1 MTLNTQPVAQHP
13 QNLGSL
19 SKKFAPRFGM
29 LCLMSAVLL
38 AGCVSTGEYEAEKAK
53 ALNFQRLLAQEEQR
67 TDELDARLQEMQQ
80 EVSSLGSQNRELTAE
95 RDALQDQIQISQQA
109 RVQDGNA
116 SDPASDM
123 DLSPDMS
130 FSDPA
135 LSEFEL
141 SDFSFDES
149 EFNDLDIEKADA
161 GHMDME
167 QSDVTG
173 MGTPTYHTVGKKKDG
188 SPQTLW
194 SISRTYGVTVEQL
207 QQWNNLTDHIIKVG
221 QRLIVSQP

>member
-1 MTLNTQPVAQHP
+1 
-13 QNLGSL
+13 
-19 SKKFAPRFGM
+19 
-29 LCLMSAVLL
+29 MSAVLVS
-38 AGCVSTGEYEAEKAK
+38 GCVSTGEYEAEKAK

-80 EVSSLGSQNRELTAE
+80 EVSSLGSQNRELAAE
-95 RDALQDQIQISQQA
+95 RDALKDQVSQQQA
-109 RVQDGNA
+109 RVQDGNT
-116 SDPASDM
+116 SDSASDM
-123 DLSPDMS
+123 DISPDMS

-149 EFNDLDIEKADA
+149 EFNDLGIEKADA

-167 QSDVTG
+167 QSDATG
-173 MGTPTYHTVGKKKDG
+173 MGTPTYYTVVKGD
-188 SPQTLW
+188 TLYR
-194 SISRTYGVTVEQL
+194 ISRTYGVTVEQL
-207 QQWNNLTDHIIKVG
+207 KRWNNLTDNIIGIG

>member
-1 MTLNTQPVAQHP
+1 
-13 QNLGSL
+13 
-19 SKKFAPRFGM
+19 M

-38 AGCVSTGEYEAEKAK
+38 SGCVSTGQYEAEKAK

-80 EVSSLGSQNRELTAE
+80 EVSSLGSQNRELAAE
-95 RDALQDQIQISQQA
+95 RDALRNQVSLQQT
-109 RVQDGNA
+109 RVQDANA
-116 SDPASDM
+116 SDSASDM
-123 DLSPDMS
+123 DISPDMS

-149 EFNDLDIEKADA
+149 EFNDLGIEKAEA
-161 GHMDME
+161 GSMDME
-167 QSDVTG
+167 QSDTTG
-173 MGTPTYHTVGKKKDG
+173 MGTPTYYTVIKGD
-188 SPQTLW
+188 TLYR
-194 SISRTYGVTVEQL
+194 ISRTYGVTVEQL
-207 QQWNNLTDHIIKVG
+207 KKWNNLTDNIISIG

>member
-1 MTLNTQPVAQHP
+1 MTLHTQPVAQHP
-13 QNLGSL
+13 QNPGSF

-38 AGCVSTGEYEAEKAK
+38 SGCVSTGEYEAEKAK

-95 RDALQDQIQISQQA
+95 RDTLRDQVSQQQS
-109 RVQDGNA
+109 RVQDGDA
-116 SDPASDM
+116 SDSASDM

-130 FSDPA
+130 FSDPT
-135 LSEFEL
+135 LSEFDL

-149 EFNDLDIEKADA
+149 EFNDLGIEKADA
-161 GHMDME
+161 GRMDME
-167 QSDVTG
+167 RSDATG
-173 MGTPTYHTVGKKKDG
+173 MGTPTYYTVVKGD
-188 SPQTLW
+188 TLYR
-194 SISRTYGVTVEQL
+194 ISRTYGVTVPQL
-207 QQWNNLTDHIIKVG
+207 KRWNNLTDNIIGIG

>member
-1 MTLNTQPVAQHP
+1 MTLNSQPVAQHP

-80 EVSSLGSQNRELTAE
+80 EVSSLGSQNRELASE
-95 RDALQDQIQISQQA
+95 RDALQDQISHQQA

-149 EFNDLDIEKADA
+149 EFNDLGIEKADA

-167 QSDVTG
+167 RSDATG
-173 MGTPTYHTVGKKKDG
+173 MGAPTYYTVVQGD
-188 SPQTLW
+188 TLYR
-194 SISRTYGVTVEQL
+194 ISRTYGVTVEQL
-207 QQWNNLTDHIIKVG
+207 KKWNNLTDNIIGIG

>member
-1 MTLNTQPVAQHP
+1 MTLHTQPVAQRP
-13 QNLGSL
+13 QNPGSF
-19 SKKFAPRFGM
+19 SKRFAPRVGM

-67 TDELDARLQEMQQ
+67 TDELDARLQEVQQ
-80 EVSSLGSQNRELTAE
+80 EVASLGSQNRELTAE
-95 RDALQDQIQISQQA
+95 RDALKDQVSQQQA

-116 SDPASDM
+116 SDSASDV

-149 EFNDLDIEKADA
+149 EFNDLGVEKADA
-161 GHMDME
+161 GRME
-167 QSDVTG
+167 MGRSDITG

-188 SPQTLW
+188 SPETLYYL
-194 SISRTYGVTVEQL
+194 SRTYGVTVKQL
-207 QQWNNLTDHIIKVG
+207 MQWNNLTDHIIKVG